1 MRRRSSPFATVIAAA
16 IIGLAML
23 GAFVAQTGAASD
35 TVPVSWFEAHRDK
48 MFEYFLLSII
58 GLMATALAIT
68 LADGIGLLPRKRTG
82 LWRIL
87 DWIVMIAGSIQ
98 VSSSSG
104 SGSSRSSSGSSGGGG
119 SFGGGGSSGSY

>member
-1 MRRRSSPFATVIAAA
+1 MRRRSNTLSVVIALV
-16 IIGLAML
+16 IGLGML
-23 GAFVAQTGAASD
+23 GAFVAQTGATSD

-98 VSSSSG
+98 VGSGSG

>member
-1 MRRRSSPFATVIAAA
+1 MRRRSITLSVV
-16 IIGLAML
+16 IGLAMF
-23 GAFVAQTGAASD
+23 GAFVAETGASD
-35 TVPVSWFEAHRDK
+35 AVPVSWFEAHRDK